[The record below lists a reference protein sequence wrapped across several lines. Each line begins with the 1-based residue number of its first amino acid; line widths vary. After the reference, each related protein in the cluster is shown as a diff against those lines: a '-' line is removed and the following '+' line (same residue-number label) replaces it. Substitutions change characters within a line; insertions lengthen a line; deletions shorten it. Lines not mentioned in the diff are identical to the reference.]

1 MVSMVT
7 SSGELRAHSKL
18 PYLGLLMISGL
29 DSSTSVWNM
38 ILYYFVWTIKSKKV
52 SKLISQGL
60 NRVEETHTKDGK
72 NHSAACESVSPATY
86 VLSSL
91 IRQVGFVLS
100 EDKFDGFI
108 SKQMYVGHWGR

>member
-1 MVSMVT
+1 
-7 SSGELRAHSKL
+7 
-18 PYLGLLMISGL
+18 MIGGL

-38 ILYYFVWTIKSKKV
+38 IFYYFVWTIKSKRCFPKH
-52 SKLISQGL
+52 ISQGL
-60 NRVEETHTKDGK
+60 NRGKETHTKDEKKSLCGIK
-72 NHSAACESVSPATY
+72 ESVSPATY

-91 IRQVGFVLS
+91 TRQIGFVLS